1 MSNERRRQ
9 GPRGPMGR
17 GMRGNGEKAKNF
29 KGTLKKLFVY
39 LKPYYFK
46 LAVVIIFAAGSTVFT
61 IVGPKILAKATDK
74 LSEGIMA
81 KVTNTGGIDFDYIG
95 MICLILVGFYL
106 VSALFSFIQGLL
118 HLRFHKKLLMI

>member
-46 LAVVIIFAAGSTVFT
+46 LVIFS
-61 IVGPKILAKATDK
+61 
-74 LSEGIMA
+74 
-81 KVTNTGGIDFDYIG
+81 
-95 MICLILVGFYL
+95 LIP
-106 VSALFSFIQGLL
+106 
-118 HLRFHKKLLMI
+118 

>member
-9 GPRGPMGR
+9 GPRGPMGH

-46 LAVVIIFAAGSTVFT
+46 LER
-61 IVGPKILAKATDK
+61 IVPENK
-74 LSEGIMA
+74 
-81 KVTNTGGIDFDYIG
+81 FP
-95 MICLILVGFYL
+95 F
-106 VSALFSFIQGLL
+106 
-118 HLRFHKKLLMI
+118 

>member
-46 LAVVIIFAAGSTVFT
+46 LAVVIIFAARVNSIYDCRTKD
-61 IVGPKILAKATDK
+61 PSK
-74 LSEGIMA
+74 S
-81 KVTNTGGIDFDYIG
+81 N
-95 MICLILVGFYL
+95 
-106 VSALFSFIQGLL
+106 
-118 HLRFHKKLLMI
+118 R

>member
-39 LKPYYFK
+39 LKPYYF
-46 LAVVIIFAAGSTVFT
+46 
-61 IVGPKILAKATDK
+61 
-74 LSEGIMA
+74 
-81 KVTNTGGIDFDYIG
+81 
-95 MICLILVGFYL
+95 
-106 VSALFSFIQGLL
+106 
-118 HLRFHKKLLMI
+118 